1 MVREMRHCPNCGA
14 PLQNQ
19 DKVCMNCGAFVDEV
33 KEETTQEEPKEK
45 EEKKPKKKFK
55 WQIPLLFLILGII
68 FLITTQIIK
77 RIEVTV
83 EKDRLISIFN
93 TLGIG
98 SMILIIP
105 ATILAIILFFVNK
118 TSKKVMSDNEIL
130 KSNAT
135 PAEQRRMAYIGKNY
149 VKMSKRGFSV
159 PAFFL
164 NWIYLVYRKTYLPAF
179 LEIIIMII
187 LAIMSKTSS
196 TILMIW
202 ITFII
207 ITSILLGIK
216 FNGWYVKYVT
226 KKAKKIKNKKYRLN
240 AEEFIKLCQ
249 KKGGTNPLLAI
260 ITCVIF
266 IITIYIIFIAVLPDV
281 TTTSPKKDKKVDTV
295 YQEKKDLCQAYA
307 QSVYDSYTK
316 EKLDIDFIGCNMG
329 EDQTIILETSNRK
342 KEETYIAKYEI
353 NAKKGTLIL
362 LETTQEIEELRQKQI
377 SGTLTEEETDSLVQK
392 EALEKELEDFQ
403 KNVQEDKTKY
413 QEDSSYV
420 RNYIKINVD
429 TLKD

>member
-19 DKVCMNCGAFVDEV
+19 DRVCMNCGAFVDEV
-33 KEETTQEEPKEK
+33 KEETIQEEPKEK
-45 EEKKPKKKFK
+45 EEKTPKKKFK

-68 FLITTQIIK
+68 FLVTTQIVK
-77 RIEVTV
+77 RIETTV

-149 VKMSKRGFSV
+149 VKMSKRGFSI

-164 NWIYLVYRKTYLPAF
+164 NWIYLIYRKTYLPAF

-187 LAIMSKTSS
+187 LAIMSKISS
-196 TILMIW
+196 TIFMIW

-249 KKGGTNPLLAI
+249 RKGGTNPLLAI
-260 ITCVIF
+260 ITFVIF

-281 TTTSPKKDKKVDTV
+281 TAPPKKVKKVDTV
-295 YQEKKDLCQAYA
+295 YQEKRALCQAYA

-329 EDQTIILETSNRK
+329 ENQTILLETSNRK
-342 KEETYIAKYEI
+342 KEETYIARYEI

-362 LETTQEIEELRQKQI
+362 LETTQEIEELRQKQM
-377 SGTLTEEETDSLVQK
+377 SGTLTEEESDSLVQK

>member
-1 MVREMRHCPNCGA
+1 MRHCPNCGA
-14 PLQNQ
+14 PLQDQ
-19 DKVCMNCGAFVDEV
+19 DRVCMNCGAFVDDIDAQEGKETENKP
-33 KEETTQEEPKEK
+33 KEEMKQKR
-45 EEKKPKKKFK
+45 KFK
-55 WQIPLLFLILGII
+55 WQIPVLFLILGII
-68 FLITTQIIK
+68 FILTGRIITIIK
-77 RIEVTV
+77 ITE
-83 EKDRLISIFN
+83 EKERLTTIFN

-98 SMILIIP
+98 SLILIIP

-118 TSKKVMSDNEIL
+118 TSKKVMSDKEIL
-130 KSNAT
+130 NSNAT

-149 VKMSKRGFSV
+149 VKMSKRGFSI

-164 NWIYLVYRKTYLPAF
+164 NWIYLIYRKTYLPAF

-187 LAIMSKTSS
+187 LAIMSKISS
-196 TILMIW
+196 TIFMIW

-249 KKGGTNPLLAI
+249 RKGGTNPLLAI
-260 ITCVIF
+260 ITFVIF

-281 TTTSPKKDKKVDTV
+281 TAPPKKVKKVDTV
-295 YQEKKDLCQAYA
+295 YQEKRALCQAYA

-316 EKLDIDFIGCNMG
+316 EKLDINFIGCNMG
-329 EDQTIILETSNRK
+329 ENQTILLETSNRK
-342 KEETYIAKYEI
+342 KEETYIARYEI

-362 LETTQEIEELRQKQI
+362 LETTQEIEELRQKQM
-377 SGTLTEEETDSLVQK
+377 SGTLTEEESDSLVQK